1 MNASKNRAAA
11 CALALV
17 LAAGLLAGCDQPA
30 GPEALAA
37 ADLVLTN
44 GKIVAGDSLL
54 AEAEA
59 LAVRADTIVAVGT
72 SAEMAAY
79 VGPATEVIDLE
90 GRLALP
96 GFIEGHGH
104 FMGLGQAKMILDLT
118 QAKTWDE
125 IVALVAD
132 AAEAAEPGAW
142 IRGRGW
148 HQEKWDAVPEGAVEG
163 VPTHHTLSE
172 ASPDNPVYLTHASG
186 HAAFVNAEAMRR
198 AAVSAETP
206 NPAGGEIVHDARGEP
221 TGMLRETAQGLVAAA
236 LARDR
241 ERMTDEEREQERRT
255 QADLAARESL
265 SKGVTSFQDAG
276 SSFETLDFLKRLADE
291 GALPLR
297 LYVMVRA
304 PNEELA
310 EKLPAY
316 RWIDYGG
323 GYLTVRA
330 IKRTLDGALGSHGA
344 WLLAPYADMPQTSGL
359 NTADPA
365 DVARTA
371 EIAAA
376 NGFQL
381 NVHAIGDRANRVVLD
396 LFERTFQANP
406 DETDRR
412 WRIEHAQ
419 HLDPADVPRFAQ
431 LGVIASMQ
439 GIHCT
444 SDAPWVVKRLG
455 EQRARDGA
463 YVWQTLWKSGAVV
476 TNGTD
481 APVEDVD
488 PLASFYATVSRKLTD
503 GTVFFGAQRLT
514 RAQAL
519 QSYTRNNAYAAFEEA
534 RKGILA
540 PGYLADVV
548 VLSKDIM
555 TIPADEIPTADVV
568 YTIVGG
574 KVAYRR
580 EGAR

>member
-72 SAEMAAY
+72 SAEIAAY

-503 GTVFFGAQRLT
+503 GTVFFGVQRLT

-519 QSYTRNNAYAAFEEA
+519 QSYTGNNAYAAFEEA

-555 TIPADEIPTADVV
+555 TIPADEIPTAEVV

>member
-72 SAEMAAY
+72 SAEIAAY

-172 ASPDNPVYLTHASG
+172 ASPDNAVYLTHASG

-503 GTVFFGAQRLT
+503 DTVFFGAQRLT

-534 RKGILA
+534 RKGTLA
-540 PGYLADVV
+540 PGYLADIV

-555 TIPADEIPTADVV
+555 TIPEDEIPTAEVV
-568 YTIVGG
+568 YTLVGG

-580 EGAR
+580 EGAE